1 MEKSKSPAQDMNAMV
16 MQGVEQGRGAMENYL
31 KFFEQS
37 MSATPLAGTE
47 LSKKLTAYTQ
57 QNVETAFAVAKKLTQ
72 AKDLQD
78 LARIQTE
85 YLQSQLKIL
94 TEQIKDLGE
103 TATKAAAVALKS
115 PLNPST

>member
-1 MEKSKSPAQDMNAMV
+1 MMVGEKKITAQDNKAKG
-16 MQGVEQGRGAMENYL
+16 MQGGEQGRGAMENYL

-103 TATKAAAVALKS
+103 TAT
-115 PLNPST
+115 